1 MPVDT
6 KEYTAIIQE
15 VFFKHDIEARVT
27 GSESNPRITRVF
39 INLDGKTKIK
49 QISNLDEEISLAL
62 SVNGIRVSRN
72 LGKLSIEIRNSDVP
86 NIYLDEVIKSVDF
99 PKDGGVF
106 GLCGM
111 DLDGQALALRLN
123 SSEVAHVLI
132 CGTTG
137 SGKTELAKS
146 LVKSVCLLNDNVE
159 LLIVDPK
166 GNDFK
171 SLDNYCKFKRATTY
185 DVAYERLEWLVDEML
200 SRSPNEIKT
209 PHLVFLIDELADF
222 LQGTGKE
229 ALDLLTRLLQ
239 RGRSAGITVIA
250 CTQKPLASSIG
261 SLIKANFP
269 VKLVGK
275 VTSPEE
281 SKVASGIADV
291 GAEKLLGRGDFI
303 LVGSGETI
311 RFQSCLI

>member
-137 SGKTELAKS
+137 SGKTE
-146 LVKSVCLLNDNVE
+146 
-159 LLIVDPK
+159 
-166 GNDFK
+166 
-171 SLDNYCKFKRATTY
+171 
-185 DVAYERLEWLVDEML
+185 
-200 SRSPNEIKT
+200 
-209 PHLVFLIDELADF
+209 
-222 LQGTGKE
+222 
-229 ALDLLTRLLQ
+229 
-239 RGRSAGITVIA
+239 
-250 CTQKPLASSIG
+250 
-261 SLIKANFP
+261 
-269 VKLVGK
+269 
-275 VTSPEE
+275 
-281 SKVASGIADV
+281 
-291 GAEKLLGRGDFI
+291 
-303 LVGSGETI
+303 
-311 RFQSCLI
+311 